1 MRIICIGAHPDD
13 CEIQFGGTA
22 AKFAALG
29 HDVKFVSVTNGAAGH
44 HRHSPQKL
52 AAIRQGE
59 AQAAARRLGIAET
72 QILSYPDGDLAPTLE
87 ARHDILRQI
96 RNWRADLVLT
106 HRPWDYHPDH
116 RYTAQLVQDSAYL
129 VMVPH
134 LCPDAPALRHNPVF
148 LYLEDRFQSPVPFV
162 ADVAVDIDDVWDR
175 KLDALDAHASQV
187 YEWLPWVSSETL
199 NEISNDETNAIQNP
213 ARQQGASSVLP
224 SHARKAVHRPLR
236 NPARQQGAS
245 SVLPSWGAKRAREQA
260 VDSVLRNPARKQGAF
275 SPARQQADPR
285 ELPSSAIPPTDP
297 ADRRAWLADTWT
309 HPLTDCTR
317 AALTRRYGSN
327 DIQRAEAFQVCE
339 YGRRPSRDELDEI
352 FPR

>member
-1 MRIICIGAHPDD
+1 VRIICIGAHPDD

-44 HRHSPQKL
+44 HRHSPEKL

-134 LCPDAPALRHNPVF
+134 LCPDVPALRHNPVF

-187 YEWLPWVSSETL
+187 YEWLPWVSNAGTCNET
-199 NEISNDETNAIQNP
+199 SGDEQA
-213 ARQQGASSVLP
+213 A
-224 SHARKAVHRPLR
+224 LR
-236 NPARQQGAS
+236 NR
-245 SVLPSWGAKRAREQA
+245 
-260 VDSVLRNPARKQGAF
+260 
-275 SPARQQADPR
+275 ARQQADPR
-285 ELPSSAIPPTDP
+285 VLSNPARVFPSRARKQAVLPEASSKPANQSRASSAIPPTDP